1 MKRINKL
8 LKVVT
13 ITSLAVSFVSFGIAV
28 IGGLI
33 NSPSLILFWYLGL
46 VGLWTILMAS
56 VVAGVVFLF
65 GFSTKRFQQHF
76 YRLKGHR
83 YYPSHAA
90 T

>member
-1 MKRINKL
+1 MKRMNKL
-8 LKVVT
+8 LRIVT

-33 NSPSLILFWYLGL
+33 DTPSLILFWYLGL

-56 VVAGVVFLF
+56 VVAGMVFLF
-65 GFSTKRFQQHF
+65 DFGTKRFQQQF

-83 YYPSHAA
+83 HYPPHAA